1 MKNFSTVPGIGT
13 PSTNRPYGPFGDDST
28 PGDGTGTA
36 VRTDWVGD
44 VAYAWIKLMNDS
56 GLVPD
61 NSEEGVTTGQALLAV
76 QNSIHNYA
84 MSKSALHPK
93 ANLRVYPAAAHP
105 TYQCTITYDELYIGW
120 KKATS
125 GSHTVDI
132 QVNGAGGLDT
142 GSEANVWYYIYMIMK
157 QDGTLN
163 TLLSASP
170 TSPTLPSGYIYS
182 RMIGAVHNTAGNF
195 VAFQQKNRN
204 INITFTKILS
214 DGASATYAAIDLT
227 VFIPHVIVDKII
239 GKTVQEADGVA
250 ISLSPDGVLDYAYN
264 FGAGLT
270 NLEIFYTLF
279 IITNNIYY
287 KVSTGSTSDI
297 YLSGYELYI

>member
-1 MKNFSTVPGIGT
+1 MKNFSTIPGIGT
-13 PSTNRPYGPFGDDST
+13 PSTNRPYGPFGDDAT

-44 VAYAWIKLMNDS
+44 IAYAWIKLMNDS

-61 NSEEGVTTGQALLAV
+61 DSAEGVTTGQALLAV
-76 QNSIHNYA
+76 QNMINKGISLNPF
-84 MSKSALHPK
+84 K
-93 ANLRVYPAAAHP
+93 NLRVYPAAAHP

-120 KKATS
+120 KLATS

-182 RMIGAVHNTAGNF
+182 RLIGAVHNTGGNF
-195 VAFQQKNRN
+195 VAFQQKNRSVSIN
-204 INITFTKILS
+204 AILGYNGTPGSSFIAVDISAIIPTLIVNTFGGYLTNSSSQTTALSVDGALSAYSTFSSAGSIHAPFSGFPLIGSSTYILGISGSTAMINISTWELS
-214 DGASATYAAIDLT
+214 I
-227 VFIPHVIVDKII
+227 
-239 GKTVQEADGVA
+239 
-250 ISLSPDGVLDYAYN
+250 
-264 FGAGLT
+264 
-270 NLEIFYTLF
+270 
-279 IITNNIYY
+279 
-287 KVSTGSTSDI
+287 
-297 YLSGYELYI
+297 